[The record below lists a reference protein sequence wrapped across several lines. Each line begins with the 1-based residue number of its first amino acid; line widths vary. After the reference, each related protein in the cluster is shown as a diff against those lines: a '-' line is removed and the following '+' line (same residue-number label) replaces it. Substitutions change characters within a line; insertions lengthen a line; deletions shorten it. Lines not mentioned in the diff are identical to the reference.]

1 MKSKHRFEVS
11 WTNTKQIK
19 KWLIVPGLF
28 PPPTTDP
35 HDLYVLSL
43 SLALDQ
49 LLDTFPDIDWLCTC

>member
-1 MKSKHRFEVS
+1 MKSKHRFEVL

-19 KWLIVPGLF
+19 KWRIVPGLL
-28 PPPTTDP
+28 PPATPDP

-49 LLDTFPDIDWLCTC
+49 LLDTSPDIDWLCMC